1 MTKNRSITVCA
12 IVSLVVG
19 YVLGLVIGV
28 PEVDSSLL
36 SGDIGKVSKYNKQV
50 SEDVK
55 AFQERLASDSLFRQ
69 EAVQVIATMDA
80 RIGLFREL
88 TESTTRIAGGVKE
101 LENSVQAIAAMKEFA
116 EGAKAQADTTLLALD
131 ALLQDKDNATQYDY
145 EQLAQNTLVAYL
157 IMDKQND
164 AVREFVNQVD
174 AYVGRRNAPVE
185 GLAELRDNWVV
196 FSAQGAVVNGS
207 KSEIAYWQDKG
218 VLVET
223 DNLGK
228 TGYDVNVKSFLG
240 TNTSLAWFPII
251 SSHDI
256 RLGRVMN
263 QQTLGSTFRPRT
275 VNLQTL
281 GNMLGYKPL
290 EKKR

>member
-28 PEVDSSLL
+28 PEADSSLL

-69 EAVQVIATMDA
+69 EAVLVIATMDA

-207 KSEIAYWQDKG
+207 KSEITYWQDKG

-240 TNTSLAWFPII
+240 KNTSLAKVPII
-251 SSHDI
+251 SSQGI
-256 RLGRVMN
+256 SLGREICIMN
-263 QQTLGSTFRPRT
+263 Q
-275 VNLQTL
+275 QTL
-281 GNMLGYKPL
+281 GNMLGFMHHGLY
-290 EKKR
+290 

>member
-28 PEVDSSLL
+28 PEADSSLL

-69 EAVQVIATMDA
+69 EAVLAIATMDA

-207 KSEIAYWQDKG
+207 KSEITYWQDKG

-240 TNTSLAWFPII
+240 KNTSLAKDLIN
-251 SSHDI
+251 STHGI
-256 RLGRVMN
+256 RLGRGICIMN
-263 QQTLGSTFRPRT
+263 Q
-275 VNLQTL
+275 QTL
-281 GNMLGYKPL
+281 GNMLGWAPL
-290 EKKR
+290 KIE

>member
-69 EAVQVIATMDA
+69 EAVLVIATMDA

-240 TNTSLAWFPII
+240 KNTSLAKIPII
-251 SSHDI
+251 INHGI
-256 RLGRVMN
+256 RLGREICIMN
-263 QQTLGSTFRPRT
+263 Q
-275 VNLQTL
+275 QTL
-281 GNMLGYKPL
+281 GNMLGIKPHQI
-290 EKKR
+290 